1 MLNISK
7 IAAAAV
13 LITSLLI
20 LGFSG
25 CQGGH
30 AHGDHAQ
37 LSLNNGAKWKA
48 DSITNAHVTALLQI
62 AQANNLQTLA
72 DYQNAGNTFQSEL
85 NNLIKDCRMQG
96 PDHDALH
103 KWLEPLLASNKKL
116 LEAENQDAASA
127 IFNEQKEHI
136 QLYFSYFE

>member
-7 IAAAAV
+7 IAAAV
-13 LITSLLI
+13 LIISLLI

-25 CQGGH
+25 CQGH

-37 LSLNNGAKWKA
+37 LGLNNGAKWKA
-48 DSITNAHVTALLQI
+48 DSGTNAHVTALLQI
-62 AQANNLQTLA
+62 AQANNPQTLA
-72 DYQNAGNTFQSEL
+72 DYQNAGNTFQNEL

-103 KWLEPLLASNKKL
+103 QWLEPLLASNKKL
-116 LEAENQDAASA
+116 MEAENQDAASA

-136 QLYFSYFE
+136 QLYFTYFE